1 MCTGDVATDT
11 GGVVV
16 GGVVVDDGR
25 TVAAVDIV
33 AGIVTFIALIFVT
46 AARRRDV
53 IHALAGA
60 SITTVVSTV
69 AVFVHAAVVLSRAVQ
84 QIMLIG
90 LFRNSFGIIRKYSTG
105 SKS

>member
-11 GGVVV
+11 G
-16 GGVVVDDGR
+16 VVDDGR

-46 AARRRDV
+46 AAGRRDV
-53 IHALAGA
+53 IRALAGA

-69 AVFVHAAVVLSRAVQ
+69 AVVVHAAVVVSRALQEV
-84 QIMLIG
+84 MLIG
-90 LFRNSFGIIRKYSTG
+90 SFRNSFGDYREIFHRLEILIECFQV
-105 SKS
+105 